1 MPKAASTI
9 QSNIIKAGTLIPG
22 QQTPAS
28 DSGARVI
35 AVTSGKGGVGK
46 TSLVV
51 NLAIS
56 LAGMGKRV
64 VIFDADLGLAN
75 VEVLM
80 GISPPCTLFD
90 FVYGKKSLEDI
101 VVPGPGGIRL
111 VSGGSGFLELANLDK
126 KRRQKLID
134 SLDYFDRE
142 ADFVL
147 VDTGAGIS
155 KNVLGFVAAAGEVI
169 VVVTPEPT
177 SFTDAYSMIKVLSNY
192 RVHNEV
198 KLVVNQALDRGE
210 AAATYNKMK
219 MVVSQYL
226 TINLQNL
233 GWVSKDSLVSQAVK
247 EQKPLCMYFPRSTS
261 ARSITLLAQ
270 NLLVGGETPVKY
282 YVGAG
287 GFINRLMRL
296 FGQSGI

>member
-1 MPKAASTI
+1 MPKAASTT
-9 QSNIIKAGTLIPG
+9 QSNIIKAGTLLPG
-22 QQTPAS
+22 QKPPS
-28 DSGARVI
+28 NPGARVI

-56 LAGMGKRV
+56 LTGLGQRV
-64 VIFDADLGLAN
+64 VVFDADLGLAN

-80 GISPPCTLFD
+80 GITPPSTLFD
-90 FVYGKKSLEDI
+90 FVCGKKSLEDI

-126 KRRQKLID
+126 RRRQKLID
-134 SLDYFDRE
+134 SLGYFDRE

-198 KLVVNQALDRGE
+198 QLVVNQAIDKAE
-210 AAATYNKMK
+210 AYATYNKMET
-219 MVVSQYL
+219 VVSQYL
-226 TINLQNL
+226 NIGLRNP
-233 GWVSKDSLVSQAVK
+233 GWVTKDSYVSQAVK
-247 EQKPLCMYFPRSTS
+247 EQRPLCMYYPRSAS
-261 ARSITLLAQ
+261 ARSIALLAQ
-270 NLLVGGETPVKY
+270 NILAGGETPVKDY
-282 YVGAG
+282 MGAG

-296 FGQSGI
+296 FGQSGV